1 VEKIAIIGM
10 DATFGAFETVDAFE
24 RSIHCGTQ
32 QFIPFSTHREQSS
45 DLRDFSPSQQLLLK
59 VAEAALKDA
68 GITQGKTVAI
78 LISAEN
84 QPKVPPVSHR
94 HSQVYVDA
102 IAKTLAH
109 RIAADE
115 NLTCPDFTLIGGENS
130 AFKALELAQT
140 LLLSKQADAVLIGAV
155 DLLDGYD
162 LNGAHSVAVSVDPVV
177 QTLSYDQNAQG
188 VAPGEGAGAVVLTRL
203 ETARENRN
211 RIYAV
216 IDAIAC
222 IQEHSTAHTEAIT
235 QACHLA
241 FERSDLQPEQIGY
254 LEVSGNGIEAEDR
267 AEIQGL
273 VEAYRTTPCELSC
286 AIGSIKANIGHTR
299 TASSIASLIKTALCL
314 YHQYLPITPQWTAP
328 KQADLW
334 DKSPFYIPSR
344 SRIWLQPPNASRRT
358 AAINGIGQDCSYA
371 HVLLLE
377 EPCTKDLR
385 SSYLEQ
391 TPFYLFPLAGDDLQT
406 LVAQLEALAATVEN
420 TDALAQAASQVFDQF
435 RQQSQA
441 TYAVTILGH
450 DKVEICREIQRAQ
463 DGILKAFEQKR
474 DWKTPLGSYFTP
486 NPQGQRGGA
495 AFVYPG
501 AFTSYMG
508 MIPDLNRLFPKV
520 MESLAVFNA
529 SDRMRELMDIATQ
542 EVYPRTRK
550 KLSARQME
558 QLELKLQDDATT
570 MLLFGTGAA
579 VFFTSIL
586 RDYFRLK
593 PQSVFGYSLGEFSM
607 MYALQV
613 WGSADEVAERLHRS
627 PLFKTRLSGPKNT
640 VREFW
645 GLPPAMM
652 SEPQKD
658 FWGTYVLL
666 SEPAPVQAALAAEP
680 LAYLTHINTPTEV
693 VIAGDDAA
701 CRRVIQDLN
710 CDFFPAPS
718 KHVLHCEA
726 MRSEFSELKDWFTL
740 PVQPAP
746 QISFYTAATYGQTRL
761 DSPVIAQSIAQAL
774 CQPVDFPRLLHQVY
788 DDGARVFIELG
799 PGGTCSRWIRETL
812 KQEDHATITFNTRGV
827 DDHTATLRAIA
838 KLVSHRVPLDLAC
851 LYEPLAPLSLVPEK
865 ILVEAVSSGQNP
877 AQELSWDRKR
887 GSSPQSPSLGD
898 FNFNIPVRSTVN
910 TQVLESVKGPYTGP
924 PNPSSLGGNDQNLWI
939 CPPKFGGLGG
949 RMQGM
954 QQPQTSTPKLAT
966 VRASSTSSTATLT
979 PPSGPAASLNKKDA
993 STRLHPHAA
1002 FLALRQESLRQ
1013 MGQLLDHQMATATT
1027 LLREAA
1033 PVPQAPPT
1041 VTPTTSPDQS
1051 PTVLDE
1057 AAILEFATG
1066 KVASVL
1072 GPSYGEVDTYPKR
1085 LRLPMSP
1092 YLFVSRVTRLDAER
1106 GRFEPCSIETEYDI
1120 PADAWYAVDGQVP
1133 TAIFV
1138 ESYQSII
1145 LLLSYLGVDFEV
1157 QGTQVFRALD
1167 STLEFVSEP
1176 PQAGETFRCQVRIR
1190 SFSRSGGMLLCFYDC
1205 EYFVGNRPFLTI
1217 QASGGMFSEQTLHKK
1232 SAGIKLTK
1240 PELAA
1245 RRTAQKQH
1253 FTPLLS
1259 CSKVSFHEQD
1269 LLRLGAGDLVAC
1281 FGESYGASQ
1290 QQNPSLR
1297 SPASAFRMLDRILAV
1312 NPRGGAWG
1320 LGMLVAEKDLH
1331 PEHWYFNCHFKD
1343 DYCMPGT
1350 VIGAGATQLLQFY
1363 GLFLGLQTRTQQA
1376 HFQPIPHLVQTSRS
1390 RGQVVP
1396 MHGKLIYQLE
1406 VCEIGLEPTPFL
1418 KAEAFVKL
1426 RDKTI
1431 TSIQNLGVQF
1441 GVQAT

>member
-1 VEKIAIIGM
+1 VEKIAIVGM
-10 DATFGAFETVDAFE
+10 GATFGAFQTLDAFE

-32 QFIPFSTHREQSS
+32 QFLPFPTHREQSS
-45 DLRDFSPSQQLLLK
+45 DLHDLSPSQQLLLGI
-59 VAEAALKDA
+59 AEAALKDS
-68 GITQGKTVAI
+68 GMTQGKTVAI

-84 QPKVPPVSHR
+84 QPKVPPVSRR
-94 HSQVYVDA
+94 HNQVYIDA

-109 RIAADE
+109 RITADWD
-115 NLTCPDFTLIGGENS
+115 LTCPDFTLIGGENS
-130 AFKALELAQT
+130 AFQALELAQT
-140 LLLSKQADAVLIGAV
+140 LLCSEQADAVLIGAV
-155 DLLDGYD
+155 DLLDGFT
-162 LNGAHSVAVSVDPVV
+162 LNGVHSVAVGADPGV
-177 QTLSYDQNAQG
+177 QTLSYDQNARG

-203 ETARENRN
+203 ETARENLN

-222 IQEHSTAHTEAIT
+222 IQERSIAPAEAL
-235 QACHLA
+235 ARVCHLA

-254 LEVSGNGIEAEDR
+254 LEVTGNGIEAEDR

-273 VEAYRTTPCELSC
+273 VEAYRTTPSELSC

-299 TASSIASLIKTALCL
+299 TASGIASLIKTALCL

-328 KQADLW
+328 KQPQLW
-334 DKSPFYIPSR
+334 DESPFYIPPR
-344 SRIWLQPPNASRRT
+344 SRIWLHPPNVSRRT
-358 AAINGIGQDCSYA
+358 AAINSMGQDCSYA
-371 HVLLLE
+371 HILLVE

-385 SSYLEQ
+385 SPYLEQ
-391 TPFYLFPLAGDDLQT
+391 TPFYLFPLAGGDRQA
-406 LVAQLEALAATVEN
+406 LVAQLEALAAKVEN
-420 TDALAQAASQVFDQF
+420 TDALAQAASQTFDQF
-435 RQQSQA
+435 RQQSAA
-441 TYAVTILGH
+441 TYALTILGH

-463 DGILKAFEQKR
+463 DGILKAFDQQR

-486 NPQGQRGGA
+486 NPQGQHGGV

-520 MESLAVFNA
+520 MDSLAVFND
-529 SDRMRELMDIATQ
+529 SDRMRQLMDIATQ
-542 EVYPRTRK
+542 EVYPRTRE

-586 RDYFRLK
+586 RDYFRLE

-627 PLFKTRLSGPKNT
+627 SLFKTRLSGPKNA

-645 GLPPAMM
+645 GLPPAML

-666 SEPAPVQAALAAEP
+666 SEPAPVREALAAEP

-701 CRRVIQDLN
+701 CRRVIQELN
-710 CDFFPAPS
+710 CDYFPAPS

-726 MRSEFSELKDWFTL
+726 MSSQFSELKDWFTL

-746 QISFYTAATYGQTRL
+746 QSLFYTAATYGQTRL
-761 DSPVIAQSIAQAL
+761 DSPAIAQSIARAL
-774 CQPVDFPRLLHQVY
+774 CQPVDFPRLIRQVY

-799 PGGTCSRWIRETL
+799 PGGTCSRWIRDTL

-827 DDHTATLRAIA
+827 DDHTSTLRALA

-877 AQELSWDRKR
+877 SQELSWDRKR
-887 GSSPQSPSLGD
+887 RSSPLSPDLGD
-898 FNFNIPVRSTVN
+898 FDFKLPVRQSA
-910 TQVLESVKGPYTGP
+910 K
-924 PNPSSLGGNDQNLWI
+924 
-939 CPPKFGGLGG
+939 
-949 RMQGM
+949 
-954 QQPQTSTPKLAT
+954 QPQTNTPGFAT
-966 VRASSTSSTATLT
+966 VGASTASSTATLT
-979 PPSGPAASLNKKDA
+979 KPSGSATLLQKNDA
-993 STRLHPHAA
+993 SARIHPHAA

-1013 MGQLLDHQMATATT
+1013 MGQLIDRQMATATT

-1033 PVPQAPPT
+1033 PIPCPLPT
-1041 VTPTTSPDQS
+1041 VTPPSTSPDRI

-1072 GPSYGEVDTYPKR
+1072 GPSYGEADTYPKR

-1092 YLFVSRVTRLDAER
+1092 YLFVSRVTLLDAQR

-1120 PADAWYAVDGQVP
+1120 PADAWYAVDGRVP
-1133 TAIFV
+1133 AAIFV
-1138 ESYQSII
+1138 EAYQSII

-1167 STLEFVSEP
+1167 SFVEFVGEP

-1190 SFSRSGGMLLCFYDC
+1190 SFTRSGGMFLCFYDC
-1205 EYFVGNRPFLTI
+1205 EYFVGNRPFLNI

-1232 SAGIKLTK
+1232 SAGITLTK
-1240 PELAA
+1240 AELAA
-1245 RRTAQKQH
+1245 RRTVQKQN
-1253 FTPLLS
+1253 FTPLLP

-1269 LLRLGAGDLVAC
+1269 LLRLGTGDLAAC
-1281 FGESYGASQ
+1281 FGEAYGASQ
-1290 QQNPSLR
+1290 PQNPFLR

-1363 GLFLGLQTRTQQA
+1363 GLFLGLQTRTHQA
-1376 HFQPIPHLVQTSRS
+1376 HFQPIPHLVQTARS

-1431 TSIQNLGVQF
+1431 ASIKNLGIQL
-1441 GVQAT
+1441 GAKAI